1 MSALHAYNDLVHELA
16 QLDADTAAAAERD
29 RRRLARRRQALESL
43 RTDLDEE
50 VASLAEGCAALRRPV
65 PDLAPAPDAAAGIG
79 DVDAAVREAR
89 VRLREAG
96 DARLASMRAAQ
107 RPTFLPRAH
116 HVLRELIVY
125 GGVMAVCFLGQVI
138 WLRVTGGGASSWW
151 VAFLPPVM
159 AALVGYVLAGSA
171 NKPRMPMY
179 DRAGRPIKPVVPH
192 NPRLG
197 VTLAVVTMALFAYVA
212 FFA

>member
-1 MSALHAYNDLVHELA
+1 MDALHAYNDLVHELA
-16 QLDADTAAAAERD
+16 KLDADTTADAERG
-29 RRRLARRRQALESL
+29 RKRLARRRQSLEAL

-65 PDLAPAPDAAAGIG
+65 PDLAPSPAPEAGG
-79 DVDAAVREAR
+79 DVETVLRDAR

-96 DARLASMRAAQ
+96 DARLTTMRAAQ

-116 HVLRELIVY
+116 HVVRELLIY
-125 GGVMAVCFLGQVI
+125 GASMAACLAGQLI
-138 WLRVTGGGASSWW
+138 WLGATGGGDSSWW
-151 VAFLPPVM
+151 VTFLPPVL
-159 AALVGYVLAGSA
+159 AALVGYLLVGAA
-171 NKPRMPMY
+171 NKPRVPMV
-179 DRAGRPIKPVVPH
+179 DRAGKPIKPVVPR

>member
-1 MSALHAYNDLVHELA
+1 MNALHAYNDLVHELA
-16 QLDADTAAAAERD
+16 KLDADTAAGAERG
-29 RRRLARRRQALESL
+29 RKRLARRRQALEAL

-65 PDLAPAPDAAAGIG
+65 PDLAPSPAPDEGA
-79 DVDAAVREAR
+79 DVETVLRDAR

-96 DARLASMRAAQ
+96 DARLATMRAAQ

-116 HVLRELIVY
+116 HVVRELIIY
-125 GGVMAVCFLGQVI
+125 GGVMAACLLAQVV
-138 WLRVTGGGASSWW
+138 WLRATGGGDSSWW
-151 VAFLPPVM
+151 VAFLPPVL
-159 AALVGYVLAGSA
+159 AALVGYLLVGSA
-171 NKPRMPMY
+171 NRPRVPMV
-179 DRAGRPIKPVVPH
+179 DRAGKPIKPVVPR